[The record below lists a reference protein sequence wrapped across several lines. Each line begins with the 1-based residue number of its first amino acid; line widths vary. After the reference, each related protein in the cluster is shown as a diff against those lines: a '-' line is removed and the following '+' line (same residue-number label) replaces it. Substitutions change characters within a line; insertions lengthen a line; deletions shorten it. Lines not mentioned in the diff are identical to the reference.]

1 MQRILSTK
9 MPMFHV
15 KHLSLF
21 KAVCGDDY
29 VEAYSV
35 AGKTHLH
42 EQIEN
47 QKENAI

>member
-1 MQRILSTK
+1 MRDKGQRFLQSITADAELLSTK

-29 VEAYSV
+29 VD
-35 AGKTHLH
+35 G
-42 EQIEN
+42 
-47 QKENAI
+47 

>member
-1 MQRILSTK
+1 MRERANAFYKEKLQMQRILSTK

-29 VEAYSV
+29 VD
-35 AGKTHLH
+35 G
-42 EQIEN
+42 
-47 QKENAI
+47 